1 MKSWEQNEDDYESVK
16 YSLSKTLKRL
26 RYLYY
31 SLLLFLI
38 ILMMLFG
45 VLLIR
50 TQKRL
55 VDISIVLLLGVI
67 LIGLISAA
75 FILFRSLLPAVPA
88 NASKTKR

>member
-1 MKSWEQNEDDYESVK
+1 MTSWSKNEDDYEFLK

-38 ILMMLFG
+38 VLATLFG
-45 VLLIR
+45 ILLIR
-50 TQKRL
+50 TPRRL
-55 VDISIVLLLGVI
+55 VDISIVLVIGLI

-75 FILFRSLLPAVPA
+75 YILFKSLVVTLPVK
-88 NASKTKR
+88 SGKTRR